1 MKVSEPMATYG
12 AQSINVLKD
21 NLIASVKAS
30 KDEKK
35 LQACMEL
42 LQAGDTPCRFTE
54 EELDEEIRLAEVSGY
69 AHQEDVEKMFQK
81 WGVCVK

>member
-12 AQSINVLKD
+12 AQSMNVLKN

-42 LQAGDTPCRFTE
+42 LQEEDMPCRFTE
-54 EELDEEIRLAEVSGY
+54 DELDEEIRLAEAGGY
-69 AHQEDVEKMFQK
+69 APQEDVENMFQK

>member
-12 AQSINVLKD
+12 AQSMNALKN

-42 LQAGDTPCRFTE
+42 LQEEDMPCRFTE
-54 EELDEEIRLAEVSGY
+54 EELDEEIRLAEAGGY
-69 AHQEDVEKMFQK
+69 ASEEKVEKMFQR
-81 WGVCVK
+81 WGICVK